1 MPSRSRVP
9 DELDSPWKEALE
21 HFLESFLA
29 LCFPEVHAG
38 IDWARGYE
46 SLDKEL
52 QQIVRDAKVRKRVA
66 DKLFKVWRRDG
77 REAWLLIHLEVQ
89 GQRDSTFPERMFV
102 YHYRIYDRYRRTI
115 VSLAAL
121 CDEHPGWRPDHFSYD
136 EWGCKAGIWF
146 PLVKILDYRGREAE
160 LEQSANP
167 FAAVILAQL
176 KVLETRTAPST
187 RWQWKLRLVKG
198 LYDRRLTKEQV
209 RQLFRVIDWI
219 LTLPPDLENSFRVE
233 LERFEEAR
241 RMPYVTSVERLARE
255 EGRQEGR
262 DEGLVEGLQKGVLA
276 LLQLKFDAVG
286 TKIKRKVRSVHD
298 VGRLE
303 AVMSRVTEAKTI
315 DEAIAPLG

>member
-1 MPSRSRVP
+1 MPSRSRQP

-21 HFLESFLA
+21 HFLEPFLG
-29 LCFPEVHAG
+29 LCFPQVHAG
-38 IDWARGYE
+38 IDWTRGYE

-66 DKLFKVWRRDG
+66 DKLFKVWRKDG
-77 REAWLLIHLEVQ
+77 RDVWLLIHIEVQ
-89 GQRDSTFPERMFV
+89 GQRDPTFPERMFV

-136 EWGCKAGIWF
+136 EWGCKVGIWF
-146 PLVKILDYRGREAE
+146 PVVKILDYRGREAV

-187 RWQWKLRLVKG
+187 RWQWKLRIVKR
-198 LYDRRLTKEQV
+198 LYDRRVTREQV
-209 RQLFRVIDWI
+209 RQLFRVIDWM
-219 LTLPPDLENSFRVE
+219 LTLPPVLENSFRVE
-233 LERFEEAR
+233 LERFEEER

-262 DEGLVEGLQKGVLA
+262 QEGLAEGLQKGILA
-276 LLQLKFDAVG
+276 LLKSKFPTAV
-286 TKIKRKVRSVHD
+286 TKFARRIRSVRD
-298 VGRLE
+298 VERLE
-303 AVMSRVTEAKTI
+303 ALMQAVTEAETL
-315 DEAIAPLG
+315 DEALAALR